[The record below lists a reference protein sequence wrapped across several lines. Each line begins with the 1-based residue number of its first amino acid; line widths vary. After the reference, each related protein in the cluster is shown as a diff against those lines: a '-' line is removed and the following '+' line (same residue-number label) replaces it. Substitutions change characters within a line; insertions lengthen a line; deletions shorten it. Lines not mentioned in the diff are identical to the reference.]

1 MNQPFWSIKLSILF
15 LQFLHCL
22 QLYQSQVQRLA
33 CIFSPIFGTPGP
45 GAGPLHYY
53 KYKQYYIAYTS
64 RFSGFCG
71 EKNIWPWV
79 LMSESTPQPWLTI
92 GFFLSKLLLVLV
104 SQLQSRIREM
114 FSLTT
119 TRAYNVLKH
128 LPLLESLF
136 MNTLSSTMLLLN

>member
-1 MNQPFWSIKLSILF
+1 MVKFFIMEMADGINFHFLTDRKALFKNSVVILSEMSILF
-15 LQFLHCL
+15 LQFLPCL

-53 KYKQYYIAYTS
+53 KYKQYYIAYTF

-79 LMSESTPQPWLTI
+79 LMSNDMPHP
-92 GFFLSKLLLVLV
+92 K
-104 SQLQSRIREM
+104 
-114 FSLTT
+114 
-119 TRAYNVLKH
+119 
-128 LPLLESLF
+128 
-136 MNTLSSTMLLLN
+136 